1 MEGGLKSS
9 KTFLRDIEITLHI
22 NLLEYIE
29 NELDLQIFTPNLMI
43 LRRTKC
49 MLIDDAVN
57 IEDPDLL
64 KQVYIYIYIRPEWDL
79 NSANNEFRL
88 DALTD

>member
-22 NLLEYIE
+22 HLLEYIE

-43 LRRTKC
+43 LRQTKC

-64 KQVYIYIYIRPEWDL
+64 KQVYIYIYIYIYYIY
-79 NSANNEFRL
+79 
-88 DALTD
+88 T

>member
-1 MEGGLKSS
+1 
-9 KTFLRDIEITLHI
+9 
-22 NLLEYIE
+22 
-29 NELDLQIFTPNLMI
+29 
-43 LRRTKC
+43 

>member
-1 MEGGLKSS
+1 
-9 KTFLRDIEITLHI
+9 
-22 NLLEYIE
+22 
-29 NELDLQIFTPNLMI
+29 
-43 LRRTKC
+43 

-64 KQVYIYIYIRPEWDL
+64 KQVYIYIYIYIRPEWDL

>member
-22 NLLEYIE
+22 HLLEYIE

-64 KQVYIYIYIRPEWDL
+64 KQVYIYIYIYT
-79 NSANNEFRL
+79 A
-88 DALTD
+88 